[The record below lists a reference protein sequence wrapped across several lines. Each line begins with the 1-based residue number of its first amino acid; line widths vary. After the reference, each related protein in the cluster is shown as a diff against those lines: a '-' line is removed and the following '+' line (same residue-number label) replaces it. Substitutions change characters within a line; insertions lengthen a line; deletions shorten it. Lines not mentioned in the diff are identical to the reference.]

1 MSYKELK
8 ITKYNDYHGYND
20 DYIKR
25 FDGYATLK
33 TNLKPYLMHHKTLSE
48 TNLPMFVV
56 NLPEISLLSE
66 KIIANSREIDKISSK
81 LPGVARHQF
90 YNEKLSLAIQSTDEI
105 EGIKTTREEINS
117 AKKAVLKNATKKVRL
132 QSTVKLYQ
140 DIIENKSL
148 HITTFEDVRSIY
160 DELTEGEIDKKNLP
174 DGSFFRNEE
183 VFITDERSGDTV
195 HNPPMTGKA
204 VSDMMSEW
212 LLFINN
218 SKGPF
223 LIKALIGHYFFE
235 NVHPF
240 YDGNGRIGRY
250 ILSKYLSRKL
260 DIYTGLGVSQFL
272 NENRRAYYKAFAITG
287 EADNKAEGTFFVLAL
302 LNIIYEGQQN
312 LIDDLKFKKVQLSSA
327 IQKIELDTTL
337 SEVERTVLVLLAQSK
352 LFTESIEDKLEDRD
366 IIAMAKET
374 SHSQNAVQKAI
385 KELEEQGKID
395 LLQKRPLIHDISNA
409 YI

>member
-20 DYIKR
+20 EYIKR
-25 FDGYATLK
+25 LEGYATLK
-33 TNLKPYLMHHKTLSE
+33 TNLKPYLMHHKALSE
-48 TNLPMFVV
+48 TNLPIFVV

-66 KIIANSREIDKISSK
+66 KIIENSREIEKISSK

-117 AKKAVLKNATKKVRL
+117 AKKALLKPDTKKVRL

-140 DIIENKSL
+140 DIIDNKSL
-148 HITTFEDVRSIY
+148 HLTTFADIRSIY
-160 DELTEGEIDKKNLP
+160 DELTEGEIAKPNLP
-174 DGSFFRNEE
+174 DGDFFRNGE
-183 VFITDERSGDTV
+183 VFIADERSGATI
-195 HNPPMTGKA
+195 HNPPINGKVVTA
-204 VSDMMSEW
+204 MMAEW
-212 LLFINN
+212 LNFIN
-218 SKGPF
+218 KPDMPF

-272 NENRRAYYKAFAITG
+272 NENRKAYYKAFTITG
-287 EADNKAEGTFFVLAL
+287 EADNKAEGTFFVLHL
-302 LNIIYEGQQN
+302 LTIIYEGKQN
-312 LIDDLKFKKVQLSSA
+312 LIDDLKFKKVQLASA
-327 IQKIELDTTL
+327 IQKIEFDSTL

-395 LLQKRPLIHDISNA
+395 LLQKRPLIHDISNE

>member
-25 FDGYATLK
+25 LEGYATLK

-48 TNLPMFVV
+48 TNLPIFVV

-66 KIIANSREIDKISSK
+66 KIIENSREINKIASK

-117 AKKAVLKNATKKVRL
+117 AKKAVLKKITKKVRL

-174 DGSFFRNEE
+174 DGNFFRNEE

-195 HNPPMTGKA
+195 HHPPMTGKA
-204 VSDMMSEW
+204 VSEMMTEW
-212 LLFINN
+212 LQFINN
-218 SKGPF
+218 SKVPF

-272 NENRRAYYKAFAITG
+272 NENRKAYYKAFAITG
-287 EADNKAEGTFFVLAL
+287 EADNKAEGTFFVLHL
-302 LNIIYEGQQN
+302 LNVIYEGQQN
-312 LIDDLKFKKVQLSSA
+312 LIDDLKFKKVQLDSA
-327 IQKIELDTTL
+327 FEKIASDKTI
-337 SEVERTVLVLLAQSK
+337 SEVEGFVLGLLVQSK
-352 LFTESIEDKLEDRD
+352 LFTEFIEDKLEDRD

-395 LLQKRPLIHDISNA
+395 LLQRRPLIHDISNE